1 MQTKITRIIL
11 LLVISLSFTSCSII
25 EGIFKAGIGVGI
37 FIVVAILAILIF
49 IVKKIFSRGN

>member
-11 LLVISLSFTSCSII
+11 LLVISLSFTRCSII

>member
-1 MQTKITRIIL
+1 MQTKITRILML
-11 LLVISLSFTSCSII
+11 LFISLSFTSCSII

>member
-1 MQTKITRIIL
+1 METKIARILML
-11 LLVISLSFTSCSII
+11 LFISLSFTSCSII

>member
-1 MQTKITRIIL
+1 METKITRIL
-11 LLVISLSFTSCSII
+11 MLLVISLSFTSCSII

-37 FIVVAILAILIF
+37 FIVVAILAILFF